1 MAVWPE
7 NVYVFFVS
15 APPRGSLEGLVPQNY
30 NRTMRW
36 RILFGL
42 SLALAV
48 PAFMVAQSL
57 TELAKEEKERRK
69 KNKEQ
74 GEQVHVI
81 TEKELVENTGTIA
94 NPGAPTTSA
103 PDNTA
108 GGARKPASKTSA
120 DSTSGDDASADD
132 DVPENL
138 AADAAIEDKL
148 KTFEA
153 MKAGYQTKVK
163 KIDEEIQK
171 NNERLTAIQEEL
183 VSTGGTGL
191 PTAPQA
197 DMTPR
202 NPASI
207 PALRSEQQ
215 QLRDKNQAL
224 EAQKKTLKDDL
235 IQKGRRAG
243 IPNRYLQL

>member
-1 MAVWPE
+1 M
-7 NVYVFFVS
+7 
-15 APPRGSLEGLVPQNY
+15 
-30 NRTMRW
+30 NR
-36 RILFGL
+36 RILIGL

-48 PAFMVAQSL
+48 PALLVAQSL

-69 KNKEQ
+69 KIKER
-74 GEQVHVI
+74 GEQVQVI
-81 TEKELVENTGTIA
+81 TEKELAENTGSIA
-94 NPGAPTTSA
+94 NPDDQTTSTPA
-103 PDNTA
+103 TA
-108 GGARKPASKTSA
+108 AAETREPSSKTSG
-120 DSTSGDDASADD
+120 DSASEDDTSADD
-132 DVPENL
+132 DVPEDV

-148 KTFEA
+148 RTFEA
-153 MKAGYQTKVK
+153 MKAGYQKQVK

-171 NNERLTAIQEEL
+171 NNQRVAEIQEEL

-202 NPASI
+202 NPANI

-215 QLRDKNQAL
+215 QLRDKNEAL

-243 IPNRYLQL
+243 IPARYLRF

>member
-1 MAVWPE
+1 M
-7 NVYVFFVS
+7 
-15 APPRGSLEGLVPQNY
+15 
-30 NRTMRW
+30 NR
-36 RILFGL
+36 RILIGL

-48 PAFMVAQSL
+48 PALLVAQSL

-69 KNKEQ
+69 KNKER

-81 TEKELVENTGTIA
+81 TEKELAENTGTIA
-94 NPGAPTTSA
+94 NPDAQTTSTPA
-103 PDNTA
+103 TA
-108 GGARKPASKTSA
+108 AVKRHEPSSRTSGASTSEDDTSA
-120 DSTSGDDASADD
+120 DDE
-132 DVPENL
+132 VPEVAN
-138 AADAAIEDKL
+138 DAAIEVKL
-148 KTFEA
+148 RTFEA
-153 MKAGYQTKVK
+153 MKAGYQKRVK
-163 KIDEEIQK
+163 AIDEEIQK
-171 NNERLTAIQEEL
+171 NNQRLAEIQEEL

-235 IQKGRRAG
+235 IQKGRRSG
-243 IPNRYLQL
+243 IPARYLQF

>member
-1 MAVWPE
+1 M
-7 NVYVFFVS
+7 
-15 APPRGSLEGLVPQNY
+15 
-30 NRTMRW
+30 NR
-36 RILFGL
+36 RILVGL

-48 PAFMVAQSL
+48 PALLVAQSL

-69 KNKEQ
+69 KNKER
-74 GEQVHVI
+74 GEQVQVI
-81 TEKELVENTGTIA
+81 TEKELAANTGTIA
-94 NPGAPTTSA
+94 NPDAQTTSIPA
-103 PDNTA
+103 TA
-108 GGARKPASKTSA
+108 AAKTREPSSKTSV
-120 DSTSGDDASADD
+120 DSTSEDSTSADD
-132 DVPENL
+132 EVPEDV

-148 KTFEA
+148 RTFEA
-153 MKAGYQTKVK
+153 MKAGYQKQVK
-163 KIDEEIQK
+163 TIDEEIQE
-171 NNERLTAIQEEL
+171 NNQRMAEIQEEL

-202 NPASI
+202 NPANI

-243 IPNRYLQL
+243 IPARYLRF

>member
-1 MAVWPE
+1 M
-7 NVYVFFVS
+7 
-15 APPRGSLEGLVPQNY
+15 
-30 NRTMRW
+30 NR
-36 RILFGL
+36 RILIGL

-48 PAFMVAQSL
+48 PALLVAQSL

-69 KNKEQ
+69 KNKER
-74 GEQVHVI
+74 GEQVQVI
-81 TEKELVENTGTIA
+81 TEKELAQNTGTIA
-94 NPGAPTTSA
+94 NPDAQTTSTPA
-103 PDNTA
+103 TA
-108 GGARKPASKTSA
+108 AAKTRRPS
-120 DSTSGDDASADD
+120 SETSGGSASEDDTSADD
-132 DVPENL
+132 DVPEDV

-148 KTFEA
+148 RTFEA
-153 MKAGYQTKVK
+153 MKAGYQKQVK

-171 NNERLTAIQEEL
+171 NNQRVAEIQEEL

-197 DMTPR
+197 DMRPR
-202 NPASI
+202 NPANI

-243 IPNRYLQL
+243 IPARYLRF

>member
-1 MAVWPE
+1 M
-7 NVYVFFVS
+7 
-15 APPRGSLEGLVPQNY
+15 
-30 NRTMRW
+30 NR
-36 RILFGL
+36 RILIGL

-48 PAFMVAQSL
+48 PALLVAQSL
-57 TELAKEEKERRK
+57 TELAKEEKDRRK
-69 KNKEQ
+69 KNKER
-74 GEQVHVI
+74 GEQVQVI
-81 TEKELVENTGTIA
+81 TEKELAQNTGTIA
-94 NPGAPTTSA
+94 NPDAQTTSTPA
-103 PDNTA
+103 TA
-108 GGARKPASKTSA
+108 AAKTRRPS
-120 DSTSGDDASADD
+120 SETSGGSASEDDTSADD
-132 DVPENL
+132 DVPEDV

-148 KTFEA
+148 RTFEA
-153 MKAGYQTKVK
+153 MKAGYQKQVK

-171 NNERLTAIQEEL
+171 NNQRVAEIQEEL

-197 DMTPR
+197 DMRPR
-202 NPASI
+202 NPANI

-243 IPNRYLQL
+243 IPARYLRF

>member
-1 MAVWPE
+1 M
-7 NVYVFFVS
+7 
-15 APPRGSLEGLVPQNY
+15 
-30 NRTMRW
+30 NR
-36 RILFGL
+36 RILLGL

-48 PAFMVAQSL
+48 PALLVAQSL
-57 TELAKEEKERRK
+57 TELAKEERERRK
-69 KNKEQ
+69 KNKER

-81 TEKELVENTGTIA
+81 TDKELAENAGTIA
-94 NPGAPTTSA
+94 NPDDQTTSTPA
-103 PDNTA
+103 TA
-108 GGARKPASKTSA
+108 AAETRRPSSTTSGNSTSEDDTSA
-120 DSTSGDDASADD
+120 DDE
-132 DVPENL
+132 VPEDV

-148 KTFEA
+148 RTFEA
-153 MKAGYQTKVK
+153 MKAGYQKQVK
-163 KIDEEIQK
+163 TIDEEIQK
-171 NNERLTAIQEEL
+171 NNQRVAEIQEEL

-202 NPASI
+202 NPANI

-235 IQKGRRAG
+235 IQKGRRSG
-243 IPNRYLQL
+243 IPARYLQF